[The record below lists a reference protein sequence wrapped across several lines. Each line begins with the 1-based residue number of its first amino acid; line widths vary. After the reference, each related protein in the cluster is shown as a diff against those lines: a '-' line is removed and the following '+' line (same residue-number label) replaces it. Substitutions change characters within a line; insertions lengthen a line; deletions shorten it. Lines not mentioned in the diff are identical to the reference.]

1 MIIHA
6 QFKRL
11 LDNRNEQ
18 YLATTTILRRSALQQ
33 YVALEYYN
41 GLPSVTVQGLAATWL
56 LAFIVT

>member
-41 GLPSVTVQGLAATWL
+41 GLPSVTVQGLAAT
-56 LAFIVT
+56 